1 MIEKIRGIINEKGG
15 LGKFIRYVFVGGS
28 AVVVDFAVFEI
39 LFLIVGAETD
49 INIFGYSILT
59 EKIANTIAVIIGFI
73 YSFVLNRNWAFKSKG
88 NAVRQLILMVA
99 LLVLNAIVS
108 SEAIS
113 YMGRVLGIPFTA
125 AKLVMQAAVAV
136 WNYFIYDK
144 IIYRS

>member
-88 NAVRQLILMVA
+88 NAVRQLVLMVA